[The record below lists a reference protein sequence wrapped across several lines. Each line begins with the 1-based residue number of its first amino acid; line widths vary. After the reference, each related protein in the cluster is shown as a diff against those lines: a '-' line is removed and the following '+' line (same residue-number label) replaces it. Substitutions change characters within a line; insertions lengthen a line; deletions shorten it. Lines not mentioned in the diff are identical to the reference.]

1 MFASILNIQH
11 PALRE
16 PVSMAQLPKET
27 INIGLTGGIGSGKST
42 VAQLLRERGAFVI
55 DLDRISHALTQT
67 GGRAMPQ
74 IVTAFGALA
83 AMPTGELNRVQMREW
98 VFQDAQVK
106 SKLEAIMHPMI
117 TQDVVELAHQC
128 ANSGLYSYLIYDIPL
143 LAESVFW
150 GNQLDWIVVVD
161 CSRQTQMERVKNRS
175 PHLSTLTIESII
187 NAQAHPDI
195 RKNIANVLI
204 NNDKNQ
210 SNLLNLQVQVD
221 ILVHHISLL
230 KNIKCIESNL

>member
-1 MFASILNIQH
+1 MSASILNIQH

-74 IVTAFGALA
+74 IVAAFGALA
-83 AMPTGELNRVQMREW
+83 AMPTGELNRVRMREW
-98 VFQDAQVK
+98 VFQDAQAK

-117 TQDVVELAHQC
+117 TQDVVDLAHQC
-128 ANSGLYSYLIYDIPL
+128 ANSGLYRYLIYDIPL

-204 NNDKNQ
+204 NNDKSQ